1 MPHAK
6 EASIPSSF
14 THFPQLSR
22 AFPFRLLQNP
32 DAANDGQR
40 LHLTLCGA
48 DDTDQRKDTE
58 QQGKDSE
65 DAGND
70 QHQHRADL
78 NQNAGQHVG
87 QNIENHHEN
96 WDGTGYPSNKKGN
109 EIPITSQIILI
120 VDSYFAM
127 ISYRPY
133 RKAYTIDEAIEE
145 IKTNANKKYSP
156 ELVEAFIYSIDEFK
170 KM

>member
-6 EASIPSSF
+6 EAGIPSSF
-14 THFPQLSR
+14 THFSQLSR
-22 AFPFRLLQNP
+22 AFPVRLLQNP
-32 DAANDGQR
+32 DAANDGQG

-70 QHQHRADL
+70 QRQHRADL
-78 NQNAGQHVG
+78 DQNVGQHVG

-96 WDGTGYPSNKKGN
+96 EQYKPLVGVIPCKG
-109 EIPITSQIILI
+109 IILC
-120 VDSYFAM
+120 S
-127 ISYRPY
+127 
-133 RKAYTIDEAIEE
+133 KQ
-145 IKTNANKKYSP
+145 
-156 ELVEAFIYSIDEFK
+156 
-170 KM
+170 